1 MSLKVEILKAFM
13 ENETLVDSMK
23 NCDHGDNGSYNP
35 YHLEGSVWTH
45 TMLVYNQADDNDYI
59 SLIMALCHDIGKVLT
74 RNIKENGKVTFYGHA
89 DKSVQ
94 PTIDFLSFLNTKG
107 IISDKEEEDF
117 IKYGLPVMA
126 NHMIYYQNIN
136 KHQHFVYNNNPE
148 TFTMLQFYMN
158 KMADM
163 DTKGS
168 ICKSDK
174 IDEKKKNMVYESFKP
189 LKVDEDLPNIIIWSG
204 LPASGKDYLAKQNGY
219 PIVSFD
225 DIRVSI
231 FKSHSKKEVLDN
243 LEECDLYQMAFDYC
257 LDNKI
262 DLNKILIRDI
272 KSLVD
277 KKEMNINI
285 CNTSLT
291 RKDRRRIIN
300 SLNKNK
306 FNFFIKQVFSPTK
319 SITYRN
325 ISRESKNVPSNVI
338 VRMSERINVATHF
351 EDGVIDINYVY
362 NK

>member
-1 MSLKVEILKAFM
+1 MNLKVEILKAFM
-13 ENETLVDSMK
+13 DNETLVESMK
-23 NCDHGDNGSYNP
+23 NCDHGNNGLYNP

-45 TMLVYNQADDNDYI
+45 TMLVYNEADDNDYI

-74 RNIKENGKVTFYGHA
+74 RNVKENGKVTFYGHA

-94 PTIDFLSFLNTKG
+94 PAIDFLSFLRLKN
-107 IISDKEEEDF
+107 IINDEQEKDF

-126 NHMIYYQNIN
+126 NHMIYYQNIE
-136 KHQHFVYNNNPE
+136 KHQSFVYNTDPKTSE
-148 TFTMLQFYMN
+148 KLQFYMD
-158 KMADM
+158 KMADI

-168 ICKSDK
+168 ICKSEK
-174 IDEKKKNMVYESFKP
+174 VNEKKKNMVYKNFKP
-189 LKVDEDLPNIIIWSG
+189 LGVDKNLPNIIIWSG
-204 LPASGKDYLAKQNGY
+204 LPASGKDYLAKQNGF

-225 DIRVSI
+225 DIRVDV
-231 FKSHSKKEVLDN
+231 FKNYSKKVNNINEN
-243 LEECDLYQMAFDYC
+243 DLYKMAFDYC

-262 DLNKILIRDI
+262 DLNKILIRNI
-272 KSLVD
+272 KSLLNE
-277 KKEMNINI
+277 KKMNINI

-325 ISRESKNVPSNVI
+325 INRDSKTVPNNVI
-338 VRMSERINVATHF
+338 ARMSENINVATHF
-351 EDGVIDINYVY
+351 EDGFNSIDYIY